1 MDKLIEQI
9 TYLAINIYF
18 EARGEPLEGK
28 KAVAHVVLNRLR
40 KKNKSIKSVVFQPWQ
55 FSWANS
61 DNRPPIGDYA
71 AFIEC
76 QRAAFDCLEERL
88 EGKDLFGADHY
99 YNPAVVS
106 PSWAIPMTEIA
117 IIGNHRF
124 MRH

>member
-1 MDKLIEQI
+1 MKGLIEQV
-9 TYLAINIYF
+9 TYLALNIYF

-40 KKNKSIKSVVFQPWQ
+40 KTDKSIKSVVFQPWQ

-61 DNRPPIGDYA
+61 NARPPVRDYA
-71 AFIEC
+71 SFIEC
-76 QRAAFDCLEERL
+76 MHAAMLCLEERL

-99 YNPAVVS
+99 YNPDVVT
-106 PSWAIPMTEIA
+106 PSWAANMTEIT

-124 MRH
+124 MKQ